1 MRSNKLLLAVGIT
14 LALTA
19 TACNSDSD
27 TTNTTAANS
36 TITQAPDTTVAD
48 TTPDTT
54 PETDP
59 TATDPSETTIP
70 LTSDPVTD
78 TVPVVEVA
86 GSVLDTIAN
95 TPELSEFY
103 TIINDPAYV
112 SVFTQDRGI
121 AVFAVDNDGLSDEEV
136 ALITADPN
144 ARALYIGR
152 HLIVAAPETLELLAP
167 EATTST
173 GDTYAIDIAAGTIG
187 AITVTTADIAAS
199 NGVVHIIASS
209 LPASEG

>member
-19 TACNSDSD
+19 TACTSDD
-27 TTNTTAANS
+27 GTTDTTAANS

-48 TTPDTT
+48 TTP
-54 PETDP
+54 ETDP
-59 TATDPSETTIP
+59 TATDPSDTTIP
-70 LTSDPVTD
+70 LTTDPVID

-121 AVFAVDNDGLSDEEV
+121 AVFAVNNDGLSDEEV

-152 HLIVAAPETLELLAP
+152 HLIVAAPETLELLSP

-173 GDTYAIDIAAGTIG
+173 GDKYAIDIAAGTIG
-187 AITVTTADIAAS
+187 AITVTTANIAAS

-209 LPASEG
+209 LLPSEG